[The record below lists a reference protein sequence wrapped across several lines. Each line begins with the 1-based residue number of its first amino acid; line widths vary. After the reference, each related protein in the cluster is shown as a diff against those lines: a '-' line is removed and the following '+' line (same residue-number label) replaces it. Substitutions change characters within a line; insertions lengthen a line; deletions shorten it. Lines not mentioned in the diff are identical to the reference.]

1 MTQTFH
7 FVMIAPSHYDDDGY
21 VIQWKLSSIP
31 SNSMASIYGIAQE
44 AIERRPLGPDVD
56 IRLEAFDETN
66 TRIVPE
72 EIAARLQGPD
82 SRILVALVG
91 VQSNQFPRAVDL
103 ARRFLACG
111 VKVCIGGFHVSGCV
125 AMLEDTPPEI
135 SKAQAD
141 GISLF
146 AGEIEG
152 RIESLW
158 QDAWKNQLKLLYD
171 YMNDLPGLEGQPVPW
186 LPREVIARNAGLRA
200 TFDAGRGCPFN
211 CSFCTIINIQGQKS
225 RFRSVE
231 DVERI
236 IRRNQARG
244 IYNYFISD
252 DNFARNRMWEP
263 IFDLVI
269 RLKEEEGMKIDLVI
283 QVDTLCHKIKGF
295 IEKAGRAGVNRV
307 FIGMETINPEALQ
320 GAQKHQNKI
329 SEYRTMLQAWHGV
342 GALTYAGYIIG
353 FPNDTPESILRD
365 IRIIQRELPIDL
377 LEFFILTPLP
387 GSQDHKELWEKGVPM
402 AQDMN
407 LYDTFHVTTAH
418 ATMSDEELQQAYYRT
433 WEAYYTPEHLET
445 VLHRAKIRGYD
456 PWNMVMKMISFSA
469 PPRFE
474 RVHPLDGGI
483 WRRKYRLDRRPG
495 LPIENPI
502 VFHTKFGLHTAL
514 GYTRFAWL
522 FFNYWRIYKRV
533 MKADSHAREDIA
545 LAPHS
550 EIDESKLDLR
560 TGDTPAG
567 SKQAVAVGRIGSS
580 GGRSRS
586 ENLPS

>member
-1 MTQTFH
+1 MSNPKTFH
-7 FVMIAPSHYDDDGY
+7 FVMIAPSHYDDEGY
-21 VIQWKLSSIP
+21 VIQWKVSSIP
-31 SNSMASIYGIAQE
+31 SNSMASIYGIAQD
-44 AIERRPLGPDVD
+44 AIERRPLGPDVE

-72 EIAARLQGPD
+72 KIAARLRGPE

-125 AMLEDTPPEI
+125 SMLEDAPPEI
-135 SKAQAD
+135 AAAQAD

-158 QDAWKNQLKLLYD
+158 QDAWKGQLKPLYNFVD
-171 YMNDLPGLEGQPVPW
+171 DLPELEGQPVPW

-200 TFDAGRGCPFN
+200 TFDAGRGCPFK
-211 CSFCTIINIQGQKS
+211 CSFCTIINVQGRKS
-225 RFRSVE
+225 RSRTVE
-231 DVERI
+231 DVEKI
-236 IRRNQARG
+236 IRRNQAQG
-244 IYNYFISD
+244 IYNYFVSD
-252 DNFARNRMWEP
+252 DNFARNKMWEP
-263 IFDLVI
+263 IFDLLI
-269 RLKEEEGMKIDLVI
+269 RLREEEGLRIYVVI
-283 QVDTLCHKIKGF
+283 QVDTLCHKIEGF
-295 IEKAGRAGVNRV
+295 VEKAGRAGVNRV
-307 FIGMETINPEALQ
+307 FIGMESINPEALQ

-329 SEYRTMLQAWHGV
+329 GEYRAMLQAWHEV

-365 IRIIQRELPIDL
+365 IRIIQRELPVDL

-402 AQDMN
+402 ARDMN

-418 ATMSDEELQQAYYRT
+418 ATMSDEELQQAYFRT
-433 WEAYYTPEHLET
+433 WEAYYTLEHLET

-456 PWNMVMKMISFSA
+456 PWNMVMKMISFCA
-469 PPRFE
+469 PPKFE
-474 RVHPLDGGI
+474 RVHPLDGGM

-502 VFHTKFGLHTAL
+502 VFHTKFGLHTVI

-522 FFNYWRIYKRV
+522 FFNYWRVYKRV

-545 LAPHS
+545 LAPNS
-550 EIDESKLDLR
+550 EIDESKLDLLTSDAPPR
-560 TGDTPAG
+560 
-567 SKQAVAVGRIGSS
+567 SEKAVEVERMGSS
-580 GGRSRS
+580 GEQST
-586 ENLPS
+586 

>member
-1 MTQTFH
+1 MSSARASEVFH
-7 FVMIAPSHYDDDGY
+7 FVLIKPSHYDDEGY
-21 VIQWKLSSIP
+21 VTQWKVSSIP
-31 SNSMASIYGIAQE
+31 SNSMASIYGIAE
-44 AIERRPLGPDVD
+44 DAIERRALGPDVE
-56 IRLEAFDETN
+56 IRLEAYDEAN

-72 EIAARLQGPD
+72 KIAARLRGPGN
-82 SRILVALVG
+82 RVLVALVG

-125 AMLEDTPPEI
+125 SMLEDTPPEI
-135 SKAQAD
+135 AEAQAA

-158 QDAWKNQLKLLYD
+158 RDAWNDELKPLYD

-186 LPREVIARNAGLRA
+186 LPREVITRNAGLRA
-200 TFDAGRGCPFN
+200 SFDAGRGCPFK

-225 RFRSVE
+225 RSRTVD

-236 IRRNQARG
+236 IRRNQAQG
-244 IYNYFISD
+244 VHNYFISD
-252 DNFARNRMWEP
+252 DNFSRNKMWEP
-263 IFDLVI
+263 ILDLLI
-269 RLKEEEGMKIDLVI
+269 RLKEQAGMKIDVVI
-283 QVDTLCHKIKGF
+283 QVDTRCHRIEGF

-307 FIGMETINPEALQ
+307 FIGLENINPEALK
-320 GAQKHQNKI
+320 GAQKGQNKI
-329 SEYRTMLQAWHGV
+329 GEYRNMLQAWHRV

-353 FPNDTPESILRD
+353 FPNDTPESIQRD
-365 IRIIQRELPIDL
+365 IGIIQRELPIDL

-402 AQDMN
+402 ETDLN

-418 ATMSDEELQQAYYRT
+418 PSMSNEELQQAYHRA
-433 WEAYYTPEHLET
+433 WETYYTPEHLET
-445 VLHRAKIRGYD
+445 VLHRAKVSGYD
-456 PWNMVMKMISFSA
+456 PWNMVMKMISFYA
-469 PPRFE
+469 PAKLE
-474 RVHPLDGGI
+474 RVHPLDGGL
-483 WRRKYRLDRRPG
+483 WRRKHRLDRRPG

-502 VFHTKFGLHTAL
+502 LFYTKFWLQKAL

-522 FFNYWRIYKRV
+522 LFDYWRVYKRV

-545 LAPHS
+545 LALET
-550 EIDESKLDLR
+550 EIDERDLDLPTGDVLLDSKL
-560 TGDTPAG
+560 G
-567 SKQAVAVGRIGSS
+567 VGVG
-580 GGRSRS
+580 
-586 ENLPS
+586 